1 MICEWLNR
9 DVKKDIARFSLER
22 LAAYLRRANL
32 FSVVRRGIR
41 DALYS
46 HRKVPP
52 QYLKNVDTDVA
63 KLLEMFRSEIG
74 ADWRTATRRNTVS
87 KLGLKG
93 ALPWVE
99 LAKGG
104 REEARSGGLF
114 EWVEEKVREQS
125 RWQKWGP

>member
-74 ADWRTATRRNTVS
+74 ADWRTAMRRNTGS
-87 KLGLKG
+87 K
-93 ALPWVE
+93 
-99 LAKGG
+99 
-104 REEARSGGLF
+104 RS
-114 EWVEEKVREQS
+114 
-125 RWQKWGP
+125 